1 MKTKTITLSVEVE
14 VPTRFL
20 NEPNALHCAVLNGVK
35 DNLPE
40 GSGVVVDYADKLPST
55 DVINAIADAT
65 NAFYEAW
72 VKKEFESPAKSFYDL
87 NGWEA
92 GRELTPEEQEEVKA
106 YVDGFRADWLVNKL
120 KSSGIN

>member
-1 MKTKTITLSVEVE
+1 MNTKTITLRVEVT

-20 NEPNALHCAVLNGVK
+20 NEPNAVLKGVK
-35 DNLPE
+35 DKLSE
-40 GSGVVVDYADKLPST
+40 EFDVVVDYADKLPSA

-87 NGWEA
+87 RSWEA

-106 YVDGFRADWLVNKL
+106 YVDGYRTDWIINKL
-120 KSSGIN
+120 KSADIE

>member
-1 MKTKTITLSVEVE
+1 MNTEKINLRVEVT

-20 NEPNALHCAVLNGVK
+20 NEPNALHVAVLKGVK

-40 GSGVVVDYADKLPST
+40 ESGVVVDYEPFPSA

-65 NAFYEAW
+65 NQFYEAW

-87 NGWEA
+87 RGWEA
-92 GRELTPEEQEEVKA
+92 GRELTPEEQEEIKV
-106 YVDGFRADWLVNKL
+106 YVDGFRVDWIINKL
-120 KSSGIN
+120 KSADVE